1 MKLIKKFIRTDFPEK
16 KNNSLKFMNLIMA
29 IIVFLSILSIS
40 GFNVFNKILNQW
52 VGTAKGTITIQIP
65 SSEIYN
71 EDIKINNTLLAL
83 NKLENIQSAQI
94 ISKNQLIRLLE
105 PWIGDD
111 IKNKNLPLPTM
122 IDVTIAQDY
131 DGAISDIKKVLSNII
146 PNARIDS
153 HRVWFEKLIRL
164 TDGLRTL
171 SLIIV
176 IIVNLALILTII
188 NITLSSMA
196 EFSKTTEL
204 LHILGANDYYIAQQ
218 FAKKIFVSASY
229 GSIIGCFSG
238 LVIIFALRWLGADVE
253 SGFLPDFV
261 LGSSFWLAIPLVAI
275 VSFIT
280 AVITS
285 FIVVLKNLRILI

>member
-1 MKLIKKFIRTDFPEK
+1 MIFIKKFIRTDFPEK
-16 KNNSLKFMNLIMA
+16 KNNSLKFMSLIMA

-40 GFNVFNKILNQW
+40 GFNIFNKVLNQW

-65 SSEIYN
+65 SSESYN
-71 EDIKINNTLLAL
+71 EDIKINNIMIAL

-94 ISKNQLIRLLE
+94 ISRNELIRLLE
-105 PWIGDD
+105 PWIG
-111 IKNKNLPLPTM
+111 NNLNNNNLPLPAM
-122 IDVTIAQDY
+122 IDVTIVQDSK
-131 DGAISDIKKVLSNII
+131 GAIDDIKKVLNNIS

-153 HRVWFEKLIRL
+153 HRVWFEKLIKL

-171 SLIIV
+171 SLLIV

-218 FAKKIFVSASY
+218 FSKKTFLAAGY
-229 GSIIGCFSG
+229 GSIIGCFLG
-238 LVIIFALRWLGADVE
+238 LVIIFALSWLGSDVE

-261 LGSSFWLAIPLVAI
+261 LGSSFWLAIPFVAI
-275 VSFIT
+275 ISFLIAIT
-280 AVITS
+280 TS
-285 FIVVLKNLRILI
+285 FIVVLRNLRILI